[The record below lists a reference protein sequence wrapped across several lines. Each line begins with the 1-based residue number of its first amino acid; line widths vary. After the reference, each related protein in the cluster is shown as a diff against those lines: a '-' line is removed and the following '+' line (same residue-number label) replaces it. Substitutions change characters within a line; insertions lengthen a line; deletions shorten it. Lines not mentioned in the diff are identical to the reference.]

1 MNNINM
7 NNRVIKNNISI
18 ILVLII
24 CVFGSSALL
33 GQSSVDASRQN
44 AITNAVKKAS
54 PAVVGI
60 NVEEVVDYSS
70 GDSFWDFFF
79 GRGSEVVEGLGSG
92 FIISDDGYVL
102 TNYHVA
108 GRANKIIVTMQGGE
122 KYEAR
127 IIGADATSD
136 IALLKI
142 DTDSKL
148 PYLNLAKSEDI
159 IVGEWSIAFG
169 NPFGLFDMNA
179 KPTVTVGVV
188 SNTGLDFVQGD
199 KVYTGMVQ
207 TDAAISSGNSGGP
220 LVNAKGDVIGMNTV
234 IFSTATNRA
243 GAGSIGIGWAIPSDR
258 LRKISERLKS
268 GKKINRDF
276 WLGMDL
282 QLMNERLKRRYNIK
296 SDYGLLVTRTFN
308 NSAATI
314 AQLEPGDVILEI
326 DNNKIKKNEDFYLK
340 VYDGEVGDSFNLTV
354 LRNGERLRLN
364 YTLRERRYNQYGR

>member
-1 MNNINM
+1 MKNRNIM
-7 NNRVIKNNISI
+7 MTKQISVL
-18 ILVLII
+18 LVLII
-24 CVFGSSALL
+24 CVFSASALF

-60 NVEEVVDYSS
+60 NVEEVVDYST

-92 FIISDDGYVL
+92 FIISEDGYVL

-108 GRANKIIVTMQGGE
+108 GRANKIIVTMKGGE
-122 KYEAR
+122 KHEAR

-148 PYLNLAKSEDI
+148 PYLKLANSSDI

-220 LVNAKGDVIGMNTV
+220 LVNANGDVIGMNTV

-258 LRKISERLKS
+258 LKKISERLKS

-326 DNNKIKKNEDFYLK
+326 DDKKIKKTEDFYLK
-340 VYDGEVGDSFNLTV
+340 VYDGEVGDSFSFTV
-354 LRNGERLRLN
+354 LRGGERLRLN